1 MRKEAIDLDR
11 PEALGNSDVLLR
23 RELLI
28 AKEHDAVFA
37 KRAADLAE
45 RLVLQ
50 RLREIDAADLRTD
63 IGRRRHHPDV
73 LVRHCHS
80 PTSFR
85 APTGRCIRK
94 I

>member
-1 MRKEAIDLDR
+1 MREETIDVDG

-23 RELLI
+23 REVLV
-28 AKEHDAVFA
+28 AKEHDAVFT
-37 KRAADLAE
+37 KGAADLAE
-45 RLVLQ
+45 GLVLQ

-80 PTSFR
+80 PTNIR
-85 APTGRCIRK
+85 AYGHCIRK